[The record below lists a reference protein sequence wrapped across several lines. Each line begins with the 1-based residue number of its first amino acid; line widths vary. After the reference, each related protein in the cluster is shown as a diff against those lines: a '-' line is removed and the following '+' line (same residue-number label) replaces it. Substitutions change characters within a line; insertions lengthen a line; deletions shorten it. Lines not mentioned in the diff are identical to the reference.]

1 MLNAINKFLGKSW
14 SRTSKKLWLIVGV
27 IALAIFLY
35 IEADG
40 TGDFHIFLQASK
52 GLISGE
58 NIYERTYNDGYHYF
72 YSLLFALI
80 IYPLNFL
87 PLHLAKFLWLGFNVY
102 LLYRLFHIINKLL
115 PVYVLQD
122 NQKKW
127 FWILTLLFSLR
138 LIRENLHFGQMSI
151 LLLYLCLEGIL
162 LITNKKDY
170 SGAFLI
176 ALGINIKLLPIV
188 LLPYL
193 LYRKH
198 FKASGL
204 VVLFYMFFFFLP
216 IPIIGE
222 QQFSVLIKTWG
233 NLVNPLNSKHILDVE
248 ERSFHG
254 LTTLLS
260 TLFVENVPDTY
271 ALPIKRNIANLSL
284 DQLSKVILLVRLIF
298 VGFTIYFLR
307 SLPFKKA
314 KSTLHQFWEV
324 SYLLAIIPLIFPHQ
338 QHYAFLF
345 IAPAYMYCLFYVIN
359 YYQSLTVFKR
369 NITIVTMIIIYL
381 SVNLKL
387 ILGEFNDYYEHFK
400 ILTYGAILLVGLLS
414 CLIPKSPITDT

>member
-1 MLNAINKFLGKSW
+1 MLNAIDKLLEKNW
-14 SRTSKKLWLIVGV
+14 SPATRKTGLVIGF
-27 IALAIFLY
+27 IALIIFLY

-40 TGDFHIFLQASK
+40 KGDFHIFLQASQ
-52 GLISGE
+52 GLISGD

-72 YSLLFALI
+72 YSLLFGLI

-87 PLHLAKFLWLGFNVY
+87 PLHLAKFIWLSFNMY
-102 LLYRLFHIINKLL
+102 LLYRLFYIIHKLL
-115 PVYVLQD
+115 PLFALQEK
-122 NQKKW
+122 QKKW

-151 LLLYLCLEGIL
+151 LLVYLCLEGIL
-162 LITNKKDY
+162 LITNKKVY
-170 SGAFLI
+170 SGSCLI

-188 LLPYL
+188 ILPYL
-193 LYRKH
+193 LYRKY

-204 VVLFYMFFFFLP
+204 IVLFYALFFFLP

-248 ERSFHG
+248 ERSFHS

-271 ALPIKRNIANLSL
+271 ALPIKRNIANVSL
-284 DQLSKVILLVRLIF
+284 EQLSKIILFVRLIF
-298 VGFTIYFLR
+298 VAFTVYFLR
-307 SLPFKKA
+307 SLPFKKT

-345 IAPAYMYCLFYVIN
+345 ITPAFMYCLFYVIN
-359 YYQSLTVFKR
+359 YRESFTPLKR
-369 NITIVTMIIIYL
+369 NVTVLTMLIIYL

-400 ILTYGAILLVGLLS
+400 ILTYGAIILVILLS
-414 CLIPKSPITDT
+414 YLVPKNQFSKP